1 MKYIEKDLPFFSSS
15 NANNDKKLKELENK
29 AKVLDYMWYNTP
41 FDYIMFDEI
50 TDDIYTNSYMFGVI
64 PEYVTSF
71 TSKGLTNIG
80 NQMFSQM
87 PNITKIDMPNVTTIE
102 TTPIYDTPLLKTMIV
117 GTLTQTTKTSFRQ
130 ESVKGRGTL
139 ETLIIGANTTADL
152 HLQWS
157 IKYPQLV
164 LHNIIDNLAD
174 KTGQTAGIITL
185 GETNIAKISDEYKQ
199 KLINKN
205 WEYS

>member
-1 MKYIEKDLPFFSSS
+1 MT
-15 NANNDKKLKELENK
+15 KKLKELENK

-41 FDYIMFDEI
+41 FDYIMPDEI

-64 PEYVTSF
+64 PDYVTSF

-80 NQMFSQM
+80 SQMFSQM
-87 PNITKIDMPNVTTIE
+87 PNIIKIDMPNVTTLGSSV
-102 TTPIYDTPLLKTMIV
+102 IYQTPLLKTMIV
-117 GTLTQTTKTSFRQ
+117 GTLTKTITSSFRQ
-130 ESVKGRGTL
+130 ETSKGQGTL
-139 ETLIIGANTTADL
+139 ETVVIGANTTADL
-152 HLQWS
+152 YLQWS
-157 IKYPQLV
+157 NKYPQSV

-199 KLINKN
+199 KLRNKN